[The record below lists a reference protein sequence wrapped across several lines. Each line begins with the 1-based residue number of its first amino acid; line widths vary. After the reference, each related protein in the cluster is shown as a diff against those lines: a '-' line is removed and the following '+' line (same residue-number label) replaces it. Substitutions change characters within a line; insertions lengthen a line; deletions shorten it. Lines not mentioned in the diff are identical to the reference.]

1 MLRSQIEGLLLRF
14 RRIFLISLAPL
25 LGLSAL
31 AAIIA
36 AGPVSSNEPKSN
48 TLTRLLR
55 SVVTPIAEASA
66 LNVAPER
73 PSPQAV
79 LPFAALSETPLR
91 HSLWMVAS
99 VAVAAWIARRPQR
112 NLLRC

>member
-1 MLRSQIEGLLLRF
+1 M
-14 RRIFLISLAPL
+14 FLVSLAPL

-31 AAIIA
+31 AAVIA

-55 SVVTPIAEASA
+55 SVVTPMAEASA
-66 LNVAPER
+66 LSTPTER

-99 VAVAAWIARRPQR
+99 IVVPSWVARRPQR
-112 NLLRC
+112 TLLRC